1 MKLEVFL
8 TDKQVTEI
16 KIGDLKHGKRRVEV
30 PLPQGTA
37 LPEIKTLPNVVE
49 ALMHINHFLA
59 CSQGSDELDESYA
72 LIQQA
77 YELIEKAYEL
87 VAEVQPEREEEDE

>member
-8 TDKQVTEI
+8 SDKEVTEI

-30 PLPQGTA
+30 PLPKGTA

-59 CSQGSDELDESYA
+59 NAQSSDELDR
-72 LIQQA
+72 A
-77 YELIEKAYEL
+77 YELIQEAYEL
-87 VAEVQPEREEEDE
+87 VAEVQPEGEEEDE